1 MILNNLFI
9 QWQQETGEVMG
20 KLVHLIKTSGKVTW
34 FIDILVKLSPNI
46 PGCFFMV
53 CQPNNY
59 SYRSTNIDRSM
70 NNWHKNRSNQS
81 EARPGKKKR
90 GNLQWIEAQ
99 SRINNWFQTWECCVL
114 NFKVQPSRTY
124 CGRNTWS
131 QNECWRE
138 IHAT

>member
-9 QWQQETGEVMG
+9 QWQKEIGEVIG
-20 KLVHLIKTSGKVTW
+20 KLVRLIKTSGKVTW
-34 FIDILVKLSPNI
+34 FIDLFGKAEPKYTRM
-46 PGCFFMV
+46 FFMV

-81 EARPGKKKR
+81 KARLGKKKS
-90 GNLQWIEAQ
+90 NLQWIEAQ

-114 NFKVQPSRTY
+114 NFKVQTSRTY
-124 CGRNTWS
+124 CARNTWS

>member
-1 MILNNLFI
+1 
-9 QWQQETGEVMG
+9 MG

-81 EARPGKKKR
+81 EARPGKKK
-90 GNLQWIEAQ
+90 EAIY
-99 SRINNWFQTWECCVL
+99 SEL
-114 NFKVQPSRTY
+114 KHKA
-124 CGRNTWS
+124 
-131 QNECWRE
+131 E
-138 IHAT
+138 